1 MSLLEVSHSSTKT
14 FYISSR
20 LTHAMQKIDEIN
32 EEEAAY
38 GWEMSQYPLRKQCAD
53 KLQPY
58 KKLFDAGQEFMDK
71 HELWMHTQVGTY
83 VHLEVS
89 SKTKPEQNDFCSP
102 SGALLCTD
110 KFLWLLSL
118 VVRCHTF
125 DPLSTLPSPRKLGS
139 ATHTKTS

>member
-1 MSLLEVSHSSTKT
+1 
-14 FYISSR
+14 
-20 LTHAMQKIDEIN
+20 MQKIDEIN

-83 VHLEVS
+83 EPESIDDTIGNLYRDVVKLEKQFS
-89 SKTKPEQNDFCSP
+89 DSINTQR
-102 SGALLCTD
+102 L
-110 KFLWLLSL
+110 
-118 VVRCHTF
+118 
-125 DPLSTLPSPRKLGS
+125 
-139 ATHTKTS
+139 ATGVNCATIFKHSETQESFYFRSRTRLMNLRRTCL

>member
-1 MSLLEVSHSSTKT
+1 MTKT
-14 FYISSR
+14 FYISTR

-83 VHLEVS
+83 EPESIDDTIGNLYRDVVKLEKQFSDSMNTQRLATGVS
-89 SKTKPEQNDFCSP
+89 CSINFP
-102 SGALLCTD
+102 HRETYNFFYFRLRTRSMSSRRTC
-110 KFLWLLSL
+110 
-118 VVRCHTF
+118 R
-125 DPLSTLPSPRKLGS
+125 
-139 ATHTKTS
+139 

>member
-1 MSLLEVSHSSTKT
+1 MEQLFNYFIT
-14 FYISSR
+14 SR

-71 HELWMHTQVGTY
+71 HDLWMHTQVGTY
-83 VHLEVS
+83 EPESIEDTIGNLYRAVVKLEKQFSDSINTQRLATGVRF
-89 SKTKPEQNDFCSP
+89 KYFCP
-102 SGALLCTD
+102 LVIKIILL
-110 KFLWLLSL
+110 
-118 VVRCHTF
+118 
-125 DPLSTLPSPRKLGS
+125 
-139 ATHTKTS
+139 